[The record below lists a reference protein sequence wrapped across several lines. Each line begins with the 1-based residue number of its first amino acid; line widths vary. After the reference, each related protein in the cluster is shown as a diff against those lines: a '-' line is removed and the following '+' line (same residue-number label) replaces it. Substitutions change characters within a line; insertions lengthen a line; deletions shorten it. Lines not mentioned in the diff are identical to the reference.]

1 MLFPGACAPRSPIHA
16 FSPAGDSTGTREPH
30 AKRQSQSTVLA
41 VLGSPGRLIL
51 NRQARSGLAA

>member
-1 MLFPGACAPRSPIHA
+1 MCASFADPRCG
-16 FSPAGDSTGTREPH
+16 PAGDSTGTHDPH

-41 VLGSPGRLIL
+41 VLGSPGCLTF